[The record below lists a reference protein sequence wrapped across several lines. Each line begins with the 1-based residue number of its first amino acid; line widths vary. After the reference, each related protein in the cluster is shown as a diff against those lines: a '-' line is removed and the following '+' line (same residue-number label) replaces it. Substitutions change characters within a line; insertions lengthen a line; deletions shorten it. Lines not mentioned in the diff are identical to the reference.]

1 MSQATQGRSFGQ
13 KLKRELTSREPVMG
27 ARTLARQIA
36 RKHGGSVEDRRR
48 AIVRW
53 LQGATPM
60 TRNREIVEDVLGLR
74 RDSLKGDDEDEES
87 DLVSPFTVSVSI
99 DYELL
104 AQTLERR
111 LLNESRTH
119 EREDVRS

>member
-1 MSQATQGRSFGQ
+1 
-13 KLKRELTSREPVMG
+13 MG
-27 ARTLARQIA
+27 ARTLAKEIA

-53 LQGATPM
+53 LNGATPHV
-60 TRNREIVEDVLGLR
+60 RNREIVEDALGMK

-111 LLNESRTH
+111 LLAEQ
-119 EREDVRS
+119 EMREDVRS